1 MCLIKTPNVLPDIK
15 HVCGDEVLVEET
27 QVITF
32 GKMDA
37 DSTLDFLASLQK
49 SRKFHTQL
57 LVSSDQELKESLCL
71 SVCVFVCSIAFV
83 NSSLNLQAIFEQS

>member
-71 SVCVFVCSIAFV
+71 SVCVFVCLFHFICEFFTQ
-83 NSSLNLQAIFEQS
+83 SSIFEQS